1 MRWRRRLAESDPD
14 RFAAFQLKSTSSA
27 RIQVDLIGQDGRRIG
42 TSVKLTAPDTARVLR
57 ATQPLMVD
65 EDAWLAL
72 PAIWREA
79 SAARGDGA
87 VADVFEL
94 RVDEELTK

>member
-1 MRWRRRLAESDPD
+1 MKARRLAEPD
-14 RFAAFQLKSTSSA
+14 ANRFAAFQLKSTASD
-27 RIQVDLIGQDGRRIG
+27 RIQVDLFGQDGRRIG
-42 TSVKLTAPDTARVLR
+42 TSVKLTARDTARVLH

-65 EDAWLAL
+65 DDAWLAL

-79 SAARGDGA
+79 SAARGEGA
-87 VADVFEL
+87 VADAFER